1 MRKNCFV
8 RLKCFFSDDKKLH
21 RPRFKKKK
29 IIFYINLTFP
39 KTSKIHNERM
49 FLEKE
54 KLERR
59 KAQKASLKKKKKV
72 KEEEKRRPFFSGKND
87 DCRCFALLF
96 AHNWASI
103 FPPSHTPPARPP
115 QKTSSISFVLWFFP
129 LLCSSPSR
137 SFHLHLKVRL
147 RSEKVIKR
155 KNWSLRRE
163 SSYGRSPKLFQL
175 NFMKV
180 FFSFQFSSSPLSIN
194 FDLHGH
200 KSILK

>member
-59 KAQKASLKKKKKV
+59 KAQKASLKKKKKS
-72 KEEEKRRPFFSGKND
+72 KGRRKTEAFF
-87 DCRCFALLF
+87 
-96 AHNWASI
+96 
-103 FPPSHTPPARPP
+103 
-115 QKTSSISFVLWFFP
+115 
-129 LLCSSPSR
+129 
-137 SFHLHLKVRL
+137 L
-147 RSEKVIKR
+147 RKK
-155 KNWSLRRE
+155 
-163 SSYGRSPKLFQL
+163 
-175 NFMKV
+175 
-180 FFSFQFSSSPLSIN
+180 
-194 FDLHGH
+194 
-200 KSILK
+200 